1 MNDPEQLEILEE
13 FISEVRDLLEEL
25 EPEIINLGA
34 VSDKEGPLSN
44 ETIDKLHAIFRLFH
58 SIKGSA
64 GFLQFNT
71 IVKVSHAAETL
82 LDLLRTGQIRLI
94 SNHVDLLCQSCD
106 FTKEALD
113 FLEKNLSDKGM
124 ETSSQDLIAD
134 LKKAADSP
142 PADEQETL
150 PETEQAE
157 QPKEPEEPEKQE
169 ESPPEQEQPLPEI
182 DLELS
187 TEQLITPETVKHF
200 LQEADDLF
208 QEIEQDLLVW
218 SDTPQDMKPVDR
230 LFRNIHSFKGNCGFL
245 GLTDLEKLSHKIE
258 TILSEAINDNA
269 INKDKLPDM
278 LLQLVDTFKETL
290 NSLAEEGPAEI
301 DGLSLY
307 LELLD
312 EFLPKKD
319 RQEESTST
327 KLGDI
332 LVEQGTVGEN
342 DVEQALEIQN
352 KPIGEI
358 LVESGI
364 TTEKDIDKALGE
376 QKKRRVKKDITKTA
390 SGAATLSRRQDIRV
404 DLDKLDSLINL
415 IGEMVIA
422 ENMVIHNP
430 DLLGLELENFN
441 KAGQH
446 LIKIVRELQ
455 EMAMTIRMIPVSG
468 LFRRMMRLVHDLSRK
483 SGKKVD
489 LELVGETTEM
499 DKTVIEKITDPLVH
513 LIRNSMDHGIEDP
526 EERKQAEKPKT
537 GRITLSASHEEGD
550 VLITIVDDGQGLA
563 KDKILAKAID
573 RGLLEDDGSQ
583 MSNKEIFNLI
593 FLPGFSTA
601 EKVTDVSGRGV
612 GMDVVRQNLEAIKG
626 KVEIEST
633 LGKGTTIILRIP
645 LTLAII
651 DGMLVRTG
659 KALYILPILSIK
671 ESFQP
676 TADAITV
683 SPDGQELVRVR
694 KNLLSIVRLHELH
707 NVTPDN
713 QELEKGILIVLE
725 AGDDNFCLFVDELM
739 GQQQT
744 VIKGLSDYIAKANN
758 VRGVSGCTILG
769 NGEVCLIIDVRS
781 LRDFTESLQ
790 TG

>member
-106 FTKEALD
+106 FTREALD

-134 LKKAADSP
+134 LKKAVDSP

-157 QPKEPEEPEKQE
+157 QPEEPEKQE
-169 ESPPEQEQPLPEI
+169 ESPPEQEQPLPKI

-187 TEQLITPETVKHF
+187 TEQLITPETVNHF

-208 QEIEQDLLVW
+208 QEIEQDLLAW

-278 LLQLVDTFKETL
+278 LLQLVDTFKVTL
-290 NSLAEEGPAEI
+290 NSLAEESSAEI

-312 EFLPKKD
+312 DFLPKQD

-332 LVEQGTVGEN
+332 LVEQGAVVEN

-364 TTEKDIDKALGE
+364 TTE
-376 QKKRRVKKDITKTA
+376 
-390 SGAATLSRRQDIRV
+390 
-404 DLDKLDSLINL
+404 
-415 IGEMVIA
+415 
-422 ENMVIHNP
+422 
-430 DLLGLELENFN
+430 
-441 KAGQH
+441 
-446 LIKIVRELQ
+446 
-455 EMAMTIRMIPVSG
+455 
-468 LFRRMMRLVHDLSRK
+468 
-483 SGKKVD
+483 
-489 LELVGETTEM
+489 
-499 DKTVIEKITDPLVH
+499 
-513 LIRNSMDHGIEDP
+513 
-526 EERKQAEKPKT
+526 
-537 GRITLSASHEEGD
+537 
-550 VLITIVDDGQGLA
+550 
-563 KDKILAKAID
+563 
-573 RGLLEDDGSQ
+573 
-583 MSNKEIFNLI
+583 
-593 FLPGFSTA
+593 
-601 EKVTDVSGRGV
+601 
-612 GMDVVRQNLEAIKG
+612 
-626 KVEIEST
+626 
-633 LGKGTTIILRIP
+633 
-645 LTLAII
+645 
-651 DGMLVRTG
+651 
-659 KALYILPILSIK
+659 
-671 ESFQP
+671 
-676 TADAITV
+676 
-683 SPDGQELVRVR
+683 
-694 KNLLSIVRLHELH
+694 
-707 NVTPDN
+707 
-713 QELEKGILIVLE
+713 
-725 AGDDNFCLFVDELM
+725 
-739 GQQQT
+739 
-744 VIKGLSDYIAKANN
+744 
-758 VRGVSGCTILG
+758 
-769 NGEVCLIIDVRS
+769 
-781 LRDFTESLQ
+781 
-790 TG
+790 